1 MNEEGG
7 GMDDFIFESEPLTEK
22 QLYKLSESLFDE
34 KKLLMISDL
43 NKGQRDT
50 ILKLTILDKL
60 FLQKYAKGDTTLK
73 DIRDT
78 MLKLTIS
85 SGRQGRK
92 EIIEMFKR
100 IDEKRKEMGKKK
112 GLLGR

>member
-1 MNEEGG
+1 MNEEG

-34 KKLLMISDL
+34 TKLLMISDL
-43 NKGQRDT
+43 NKTQRDVV
-50 ILKLTILDKL
+50 LKLSILDKL
-60 FLQKYAKGDTTLK
+60 FLQKYAKGDRTLV

-85 SGRQGRK
+85 NNRQGRK

-112 GLLGR
+112 GLFRR